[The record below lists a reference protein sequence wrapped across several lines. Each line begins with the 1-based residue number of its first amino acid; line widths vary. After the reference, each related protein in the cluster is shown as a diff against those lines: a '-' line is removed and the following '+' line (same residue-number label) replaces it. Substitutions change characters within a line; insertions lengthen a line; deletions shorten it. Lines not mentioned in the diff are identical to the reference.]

1 MTAGHFG
8 GGGSGGDE
16 AIVGED
22 VGKLRQTANG
32 AEEAE
37 GGEEE
42 VPGDQRPL
50 QVEALLPQR
59 HGRLQAEGEEDVG
72 DAEVDRQ
79 VPVLVREAHDVV
91 AVLQDVPLPG
101 EDGGECRG
109 RPPSRCSSCS
119 CPWECP
125 PRRSGSACRLAG

>member
-1 MTAGHFG
+1 M
-8 GGGSGGDE
+8 
-16 AIVGED
+16 
-22 VGKLRQTANG
+22 GKLRQTANG

-72 DAEVDRQ
+72 DAEVDGE

-101 EDGGECRG
+101 EDGGDAGEG
-109 RPPSRCSSCS
+109 RPVGAPVVVVRGNVHHEGVEALVG
-119 CPWECP
+119 WQAEH
-125 PRRSGSACRLAG
+125 GEGW